1 MLQRKLAE
9 IQNKWWNG
17 PVEDPHIAGKYGLFY
32 QAMRAVY
39 GPSYQTLSP
48 LRSSEVKKRLTDK
61 ASIVGR

>member
-17 PVEDPHIAGKYGLFY
+17 PMEDPNIAGKYGLFY

-39 GPSYQTLSP
+39 GPSYQS
-48 LRSSEVKKRLTDK
+48 
-61 ASIVGR
+61 

>member
-1 MLQRKLAE
+1 MLLRKLAE

-39 GPSYQTLSP
+39 GPSYQS
-48 LRSSEVKKRLTDK
+48 
-61 ASIVGR
+61 

>member
-17 PVEDPHIAGKYGLFY
+17 PVEDPHIAGEYGLFY

-39 GPSYQTLSP
+39 GPSYQS
-48 LRSSEVKKRLTDK
+48 
-61 ASIVGR
+61 

>member
-17 PVEDPHIAGKYGLFY
+17 PVEDPHIAGKYGFFY

-48 LRSSEVKKRLTDK
+48 LRISEVKKLLIGK
-61 ASIVGR
+61 ASIEGR

>member
-17 PVEDPHIAGKYGLFY
+17 PVEDPYVAGKYGLFY

-39 GPSYQTLSP
+39 GPSYQS
-48 LRSSEVKKRLTDK
+48 
-61 ASIVGR
+61 